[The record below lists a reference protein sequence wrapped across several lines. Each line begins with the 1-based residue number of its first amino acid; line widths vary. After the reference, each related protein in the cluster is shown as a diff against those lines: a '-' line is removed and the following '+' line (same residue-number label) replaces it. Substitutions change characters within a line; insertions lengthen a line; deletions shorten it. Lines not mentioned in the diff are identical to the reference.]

1 MMLTANRSQTEK
13 KIMAAKKTA
22 KPMTSTSKPETQKP
36 GIRSTEFWLCSL
48 CALLSILWGAGVLDL
63 GSDAEGNVNRAAGL
77 IAGALSALGYGVSRG
92 LAKMN
97 PNK

>member
-1 MMLTANRSQTEK
+1 MEQK
-13 KIMAAKKTA
+13 KMAAKKTTN
-22 KPMTSTSKPETQKP
+22 PTSTTNSPGTQKP
-36 GIRSTEFWLCSL
+36 GIRSTEFWLCSF

-63 GSDAEGNVNRAAGL
+63 GSDADGNVNRAAGL

-92 LAKMN
+92 LAKIN

>member
-1 MMLTANRSQTEK
+1 MP
-13 KIMAAKKTA
+13 AAKKSAKTA
-22 KPMTSTSKPETQKP
+22 TTTTSKPEPQKP

-48 CALLSILWGAGVLDL
+48 TGLISILWGAGVLDL
-63 GSDAEGNVNRAAGL
+63 GAGAEGSVNQAAGFL
-77 IAGALSALGYGVSRG
+77 TAALSALGYGVSRG

>member
-1 MMLTANRSQTEK
+1 MMLTSTRSRMEK
-13 KIMAAKKTA
+13 NKMATTKKSTVT
-22 KPMTSTSKPETQKP
+22 TSKP
-36 GIRSTEFWLCSL
+36 GIRSTEFWLCSV
-48 CALLSILWGAGVLDL
+48 CAILSILWGAGVLDL

-97 PNK
+97 AKE

>member
-1 MMLTANRSQTEK
+1 
-13 KIMAAKKTA
+13 MAAKKTA
-22 KPMTSTSKPETQKP
+22 KPTATADSPEAQKP

-77 IAGALSALGYGVSRG
+77 IAGGLSALGYGVSRG

-97 PNK
+97 PKK

>member
-1 MMLTANRSQTEK
+1 MP
-13 KIMAAKKTA
+13 AKKSAKKPATA
-22 KPMTSTSKPETQKP
+22 TSTKPEPTKP

-48 CALLSILWGAGVLDL
+48 TGLLSILWGAGVLDL
-63 GSDAEGNVNRAAGL
+63 GEGAEGSVNQAAGFL
-77 IAGALSALGYGVSRG
+77 TAALSALGYGVSRG